1 MACSLVVVKV
11 ISPDSISVL
20 SQFPL
25 QLMFCVADVKAA
37 AFKCTNNICCVAIS
51 KVLAMECFWAP
62 QMTVLM
68 LLQ

>member
-37 AFKCTNNICCVAIS
+37 SVQTTYA
-51 KVLAMECFWAP
+51 VLQLAKFW
-62 QMTVLM
+62 QWNVFGLHK
-68 LLQ
+68 